1 MKYNLQEASGYRKF
15 RQKMLWQLIL
25 MAVLSFSVIVII
37 YMMVWKGKV
46 GDLLVKFFQKVL
58 RMTQE
63 EAFAAYH
70 YLFRYNFGLFFLGAA
85 FIVFFL
91 LLFIFLQRFTR
102 YFDIINRGIDAL
114 VSEQDDFIQLVPEMA
129 AIEEKLNTVR
139 KTLSDRAYRAQE
151 AEQRKND
158 LIMYLAHDIRTP
170 LTSVIGY
177 LSLLDEAPDMPLEQR
192 AKYVHITLEKAYRLE
207 NLVNEFFE
215 ITRYNSQQI
224 KLENQ
229 VVDLY
234 YLLVQMADE
243 FYPVLTPK
251 GNTIAVHADENLTA
265 YGDPTQLARVFNNI
279 LKNAVAYSN
288 PHSEISISAGEW
300 NHQVVI
306 TFRNQGTTIPAEEL
320 SSIFEKFYR
329 LDKARA
335 SNTGGAG
342 LGLAIAK
349 EIITMH
355 GGTIM
360 ADSKDGITAFTV
372 SLPVMD

>member
-1 MKYNLQEASGYRKF
+1 MNYNFQDASGYRKF
-15 RQKMLWQLIL
+15 RQKILWQLII
-25 MAVLSFSVIVII
+25 MAVISFTGIVVI

-46 GDLLVKFFQKVL
+46 GNLLVKFFQRFL
-58 RMTQE
+58 HMTQE
-63 EAFAAYH
+63 EAFTTYH
-70 YLFRYNFGLFFLGAA
+70 YVFRYNFGLFFLGAA
-85 FIVFFL
+85 LFVYFL
-91 LLFIFLQRFTR
+91 LLFIFLHRFTR
-102 YFDIINRGIDAL
+102 YFDIINHGIDAL

-151 AEQRKND
+151 AEQRKSD

-177 LSLLDEAPDMPLEQR
+177 LSLLDEAPDMPLEQK

-224 KLENQ
+224 KLEKQ
-229 VVDLY
+229 IVDLY
-234 YLLVQMADE
+234 YMLVQIADE

-251 GNTIAVHADENLTA
+251 ANTIAVHADENLTA

-279 LKNAVAYSN
+279 LKNAVAYSD
-288 PHSEISISAGEW
+288 PHTEISISAGER

-306 TFRNQGTTIPAEEL
+306 TFRNQGTTIPEEEL

-355 GGTIM
+355 QGTIM
-360 ADSKDGITAFTV
+360 ADSKGGITSLTV
-372 SLPVMD
+372 TLPVTN

>member
-1 MKYNLQEASGYRKF
+1 LKYNLQEASGYRKF

>member
-58 RMTQE
+58 HMTQE

>member
-1 MKYNLQEASGYRKF
+1 MNFNLQEASGYRKF
-15 RQKMLWQLIL
+15 RQKMLWQLII
-25 MAVLSFSVIVII
+25 MAVISFSVIVVI
-37 YMMVWKGKV
+37 YMLVWKGKV
-46 GDLLVKFFQKVL
+46 GDLLVRFFQRFL
-58 RMTQE
+58 HMTQE
-63 EAFAAYH
+63 EAFTTYH
-70 YLFRYNFGLFFLGAA
+70 HVFRYNFDLFFLGAA
-85 FIVFFL
+85 LIVFFL

-151 AEQRKND
+151 AEQRKSD

-177 LSLLDEAPDMPLEQR
+177 LSLLDEAPDMPLEQK

-224 KLENQ
+224 KLEKQ

-243 FYPVLTPK
+243 FYPVLAPK

-265 YGDPTQLARVFNNI
+265 YVDPAQLARVFNNI

-288 PHSEISISAGEW
+288 PHTEISISAGER

-355 GGTIM
+355 EGTIT

-372 SLPVMD
+372 SIPITN

>member
-129 AIEEKLNTVR
+129 ATEEKLNTVR

>member
-1 MKYNLQEASGYRKF
+1 MNYNFQDASGYRKF
-15 RQKMLWQLIL
+15 RQKILWQLII
-25 MAVLSFSVIVII
+25 MAVISFTVIVVI

-46 GDLLVKFFQKVL
+46 GNLLVKFFQRFL
-58 RMTQE
+58 HMTQE
-63 EAFAAYH
+63 EAFTTYH
-70 YLFRYNFGLFFLGAA
+70 YVFRYNFGLFFLGAA
-85 FIVFFL
+85 LFVYFL
-91 LLFIFLQRFTR
+91 LLFIFLHRFTR
-102 YFDIINRGIDAL
+102 YFDIINHGIDAL

-151 AEQRKND
+151 AEQRKSD

-177 LSLLDEAPDMPLEQR
+177 LSLLDEAPDMPLEQK

-224 KLENQ
+224 KLEKQ
-229 VVDLY
+229 IVDLY
-234 YLLVQMADE
+234 YMLVQIADE

-251 GNTIAVHADENLTA
+251 ANTIAVHADENLTA

-279 LKNAVAYSN
+279 LKNAVAYSD
-288 PHSEISISAGEW
+288 PHTEISISAGER

-306 TFRNQGTTIPAEEL
+306 TFRNQGTTIPEEEL

-355 GGTIM
+355 QGTIM
-360 ADSKDGITAFTV
+360 ADSKGGITSLTV
-372 SLPVMD
+372 TLPVTN

>member
-1 MKYNLQEASGYRKF
+1 
-15 RQKMLWQLIL
+15 MLWQLII
-25 MAVLSFSVIVII
+25 MAVISFSVIVVI

-46 GDLLVKFFQKVL
+46 GNLLVKFFQRVL
-58 RMTQE
+58 HMTQE
-63 EAFAAYH
+63 EAFTTYH
-70 YLFRYNFGLFFLGAA
+70 YVFRYNFGLFFLGAA
-85 FIVFFL
+85 LIVFFL

-114 VSEQDDFIQLVPEMA
+114 VSEQDEFIQLVPEMA

-139 KTLSDRAYRAQE
+139 KTLSDRADRAQE
-151 AEQRKND
+151 AEQRKSD

-177 LSLLDEAPDMPLEQR
+177 LSLLDEAQDMPLEQR

-224 KLENQ
+224 KLEKQ

-234 YLLVQMADE
+234 YMLIQMADE

-251 GNTIAVHADENLTA
+251 GNSIAVHADENLTA

-288 PHSEISISAGEW
+288 PNSEISISAGVR

-355 GGTIM
+355 EGTIM

-372 SLPVMD
+372 SLPVPN

>member
-1 MKYNLQEASGYRKF
+1 LNYNLQEASGYRKF

-25 MAVLSFSVIVII
+25 MAVLSFSVIVVI

-46 GDLLVKFFQKVL
+46 GDLLVKFFQRVL
-58 RMTQE
+58 HMTQE
-63 EAFAAYH
+63 EAFTAYH
-70 YLFRYNFGLFFLGAA
+70 YVFRYNFGLFFLGAA
-85 FIVFFL
+85 LIVFFL

-114 VSEQDDFIQLVPEMA
+114 VSEQDEFIQLVPEMA

-139 KTLSDRAYRAQE
+139 KTLADRAYRAQE
-151 AEQRKND
+151 AEQRKSD

-177 LSLLDEAPDMPLEQR
+177 LSLLDEAPDMPMEQK

-224 KLENQ
+224 KLDKQ

-243 FYPVLTPK
+243 FYPVLAPK
-251 GNTIAVHADENLTA
+251 GNTITIHADENLTA

-288 PHSEISISAGEW
+288 PYSEISISAGEF

-355 GGTIM
+355 EGTIM

-372 SLPVMD
+372 YLPVTN

>member
-1 MKYNLQEASGYRKF
+1 MNYNLQEASGYRKF

-25 MAVLSFSVIVII
+25 MAVLSFSVIVVI

-46 GDLLVKFFQKVL
+46 GDLLVKFFQRFL
-58 RMTQE
+58 HMTQE
-63 EAFAAYH
+63 EAFITYH
-70 YLFRYNFGLFFLGAA
+70 YVFRYNFGLFFLGAA
-85 FIVFFL
+85 LSVFFL

-114 VSEQDDFIQLVPEMA
+114 VSEQDEFIQLVPEMA

-151 AEQRKND
+151 AEQRKSD

-177 LSLLDEAPDMPLEQR
+177 LSLLDEAPDMPLEQK

-224 KLENQ
+224 KLEKQ

-234 YLLVQMADE
+234 YMLIQMADE
-243 FYPVLTPK
+243 FYPVLAPK
-251 GNTIAVHADENLTA
+251 GNTIAVHADENLTV

-300 NHQVVI
+300 NRQVVI

-335 SNTGGAG
+335 TNTGGAG

-372 SLPVMD
+372 SLPVTN

>member
-177 LSLLDEAPDMPLEQR
+177 LSLLDEAPDMPPEQR